1 MKTRCVWLTPSW
13 VSNFIKEQRKW
24 TACLPY
30 ASHTLKRKC
39 LHFDEIIITGSTQ
52 SCQNDN
58 FQCSQAWKFR
68 QNDDILFQCIEAEVQ
83 WPPFCRRH
91 FQIYFLNDTHC
102 ILNAFNWTLIQAI
115 TRINDGLVY
124 WRTYASL
131 GLNNLNL
138 CFSLWIRYCIGY
150 RETTPSKDY
159 LCLRKHPLN
168 ITFLY

>member
-1 MKTRCVWLTPSW
+1 MQAIHWNGNVVILMKLSSLAALKVVKMTTSSAARDE
-13 VSNFIKEQRKW
+13 NFVKM
-24 TACLPY
+24 TTF
-30 ASHTLKRKC
+30 S
-39 LHFDEIIITGSTQ
+39 
-52 SCQNDN
+52 
-58 FQCSQAWKFR
+58 
-68 QNDDILFQCIEAEVQ
+68 FQCIEAEVQ

-91 FQIYFLNDTHC
+91 FKINFLNDTHC

-115 TRINDGLVY
+115 IRINDGLVY
-124 WRTYASL
+124 WRKYASL